1 MNNEGIGTWIERIE
15 TWIAALEDPAN
26 EGQQIRNLMHDDEGG
41 MCAMGVAEQ
50 VLPDAWT
57 KSCTLPAW
65 ADVEI
70 PVGHIDEICAC
81 LCLVMTERGAE
92 PGTRRVS
99 VSFMNDHLEMSFWD
113 IAQALRATH
122 LKEAT

>member
-1 MNNEGIGTWIERIE
+1 MYMGYKERIE
-15 TWIAALEDPAN
+15 TWVTALEDPAN
-26 EGQQIRNLMHDDEGG
+26 EGRQIRNLMHDDKGG

-57 KSCTLPAW
+57 NCCALPAW

-70 PVGHIDEICAC
+70 PIDHIEICPC
-81 LCLVMTERGAE
+81 LGGCERGAE
-92 PGTRRVS
+92 PGMYRVS
-99 VSFMNDHLEMSFWD
+99 VSFMNDHLGMSFWD
-113 IAQALRATH
+113 IAQSLRATH

>member
-1 MNNEGIGTWIERIE
+1 MQKITFIKIQSNKERIE
-15 TWIAALEDPAN
+15 AWVAALEDPAN
-26 EGQQIRNLMHDDEGG
+26 EGQQIRHLMHDDEGG
-41 MCAMGVAEQ
+41 MCAMGVAET

-57 KSCTLPAW
+57 SGCELPAW
-65 ADVEI
+65 VDVEI
-70 PVGHIDEICAC
+70 PIGHIEFCSC
-81 LCLVMTERGAE
+81 LGGTERGAT